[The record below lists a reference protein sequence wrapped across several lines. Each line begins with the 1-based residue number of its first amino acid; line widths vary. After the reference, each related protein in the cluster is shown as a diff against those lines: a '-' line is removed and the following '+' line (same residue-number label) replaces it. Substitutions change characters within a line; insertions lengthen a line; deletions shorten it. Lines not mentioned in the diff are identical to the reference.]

1 MASSIFDA
9 IQGIVGPSLTEAGR
23 TQNSNGNSPVGM
35 VNMGQNNSNSNDNQH
50 FPFHPTNSRHN
61 SASSTRHIAGHV
73 RSRSDASSSRHHS
86 RQSSTVDIELNMENE
101 QPTSAAGETNE
112 NERQENGMEF
122 MGTLTWVERG
132 LPFVLLLLIRVLW
145 DHRLGMDSFMNFST
159 IMVRFFNIITHS

>member
-1 MASSIFDA
+1 MK
-9 IQGIVGPSLTEAGR
+9 
-23 TQNSNGNSPVGM
+23 
-35 VNMGQNNSNSNDNQH
+35 
-50 FPFHPTNSRHN
+50 
-61 SASSTRHIAGHV
+61 
-73 RSRSDASSSRHHS
+73 
-86 RQSSTVDIELNMENE
+86 NE

-159 IMVRFFNIITHS
+159 IMV